1 MRAVSP
7 HAICALLPNLLKRPS
22 QCILRKEALSKNR
35 EGRSGLIIIDSAKV
49 TRSVRA
55 SKSVADKKISCCLT
69 VQQKM
74 DAG

>member
-1 MRAVSP
+1 VRAVSP

-35 EGRSGLIIIDSAKV
+35 EGKSGLIIMDSAKV
-49 TRSVRA
+49 TKSVRA
-55 SKSVADKKISCCLT
+55 SKSVEDKKISCCST